1 MSKGPGEIV
10 FNLEITSFLP
20 TRPGLSGANTPN
32 VSCCGCRLRLSNPV
46 GRVGSDGVVG
56 VALRDLVVGKM
67 GKAESWHVAS
77 GDGGMIGSV
86 ALLRGGEKGRL
97 GEFVRG
103 RLEGL

>member
-1 MSKGPGEIV
+1 M
-10 FNLEITSFLP
+10 
-20 TRPGLSGANTPN
+20 
-32 VSCCGCRLRLSNPV
+32 
-46 GRVGSDGVVG
+46 G